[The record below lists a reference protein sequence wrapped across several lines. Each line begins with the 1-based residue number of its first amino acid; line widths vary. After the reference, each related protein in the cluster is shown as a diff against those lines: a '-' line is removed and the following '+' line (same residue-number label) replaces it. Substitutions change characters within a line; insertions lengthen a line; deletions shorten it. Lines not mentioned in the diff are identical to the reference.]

1 MVTDDEVEE
10 IQPEKVKGH
19 TSTDAQIRPVKRK
32 STQLEL
38 ASSTQPS
45 IRPFLFNGDIQPSN
59 GDHQLSNDDNSSKV
73 VCPLCFSHFT
83 ANEIAAHADECAD
96 RFDPVGIVS
105 DDDDNDNDM
114 ENIIGISVL
123 SDEPKN
129 TSVDPT
135 IEEIKEVISSK
146 LCPNVN
152 KDNTNRVSIRR
163 KYAFQDYVDAR
174 KNPRRQFKENA
185 TLKVIFIGEPAVDDG
200 GPRREFFTG
209 IVH

>member
-1 MVTDDEVEE
+1 M
-10 IQPEKVKGH
+10 
-19 TSTDAQIRPVKRK
+19 
-32 STQLEL
+32 
-38 ASSTQPS
+38 
-45 IRPFLFNGDIQPSN
+45 
-59 GDHQLSNDDNSSKV
+59 
-73 VCPLCFSHFT
+73 CPLCLSHFT

-105 DDDDNDNDM
+105 DDDDNDNDV
-114 ENIIGISVL
+114 ENIIGILVL
-123 SDEPKN
+123 SGEPKN

-163 KYAFQDYVDAR
+163 KYAFQDYVDVR